1 MMKKTIFILPLMF
14 LMISCAS
21 NNNQI
26 QVKEENY
33 ISEADMRRYRDN
45 IVEKRRGPSY
55 VSYEYKDVRIDEI
68 TPLATNYCKQKNQNN
83 RAHLREIIMREN
95 HLRLATFDCV
105 PLQ

>member
-1 MMKKTIFILPLMF
+1 MKKAILILPLV
-14 LMISCAS
+14 LLATACAHRDDA
-21 NNNQI
+21 QI
-26 QVKEENY
+26 QVKEEDY
-33 ISEADMRRYRDN
+33 ISAETMSRYREN

-68 TPLATNYCKQKNQNN
+68 TPLAVNYCKQKNAKNT
-83 RAHLREIIMREN
+83 AHLREIIMREN